1 MSMKTTMNRLA
12 LKGKKY
18 SPEIML
24 VAGLVGTI
32 GATVWACVK
41 SVKASDILK
50 NHKTRVDK
58 VKESHEEKS
67 KEYKKELTKAY
78 FKTGAEFAKNYAAPA
93 ALEGVSLGLM
103 VGSHNIL
110 YGRNIA
116 LTAACTALQGH
127 LKDVQA
133 ILPKEEIH
141 KAVEKAMKDEPE
153 EKKQETIN
161 KIEGSIYS
169 RVFDWTSRNWT
180 PGNVYYNLLFLRN
193 QQNYFNELLRTRGHV
208 FLNEVYDSLDVCLP
222 GMQNA
227 HSKAGAV
234 VGWVL
239 GSGGDDYIDFG
250 VNFDIMDDYSIDNF
264 PQIMGETGIALDFNV
279 DGVIYDLI

>member
-1 MSMKTTMNRLA
+1 MSIKTKMNRLA
-12 LKGKKY
+12 LNGKKY

-32 GATVWACVK
+32 GSTIWACVK
-41 SVKASDILK
+41 SRK
-50 NHKTRVDK
+50 VDK
-58 VKESHEEKS
+58 ILEDHKSRVENVKGTVGLDQKQ
-67 KEYKKELTKAY
+67 YKKELTKAY
-78 FKTGAEFAKNYAAPA
+78 FKTGSEFVKNYAAPA
-93 ALEGVSLGLM
+93 ALEGLSLGLM

-127 LKDVQA
+127 LKDIETV
-133 ILPKEEIH
+133 LPKEELH
-141 KAVEKAMKDEPE
+141 KAVEKAVQDKPEE
-153 EKKQETIN
+153 EKKQTIN
-161 KIEGSIYS
+161 NIEGSIYS

-208 FLNEVYDSLDVCLP
+208 FLNEVYDALDVCLP
-222 GMQNA
+222 GLSNP

-239 GSGGDDYIDFG
+239 GSSGDDYIDFG
-250 VNFDIMDDYSIDNF
+250 VDFDLMDEYSIDNF
-264 PQIMGETGIALDFNV
+264 PQILGETGIRLDFNV